1 MGEAPEDLPPL
12 GAPTSSVARLAK
24 FWAADMMRVDYRDE
38 NPGISFADAQ
48 IGATLDGFDARGQWV
63 LSRTSE
69 TIARSI
75 VVPCLAVLRGKPED
89 AKSTLGEELPS
100 PVNCLVLDWKLRNPG

>member
-1 MGEAPEDLPPL
+1 
-12 GAPTSSVARLAK
+12 
-24 FWAADMMRVDYRDE
+24 MMRVDYRDE